1 MVSPGMSTNIFH
13 LCSACSNENSG
24 HRCISFPLLPL
35 HSLFPKLSSI
45 TTPHHLLP
53 IAPSNLLYKV
63 NYQVELVW
71 SHRMS
76 HRSQKTIIRAH
87 SLPPCSPTNIT
98 LRSKINDIKIQFH
111 GFQIWEGW
119 GGLKKNNLW
128 VTFASPAV
136 KKHIIFFYEANKVWA
151 KGRQHF
157 FLQTDFQA
165 QQPEFWKSSLSAVK
179 NKIETREG
187 ESQDGLMEKN
197 GLCRKSWV

>member
-1 MVSPGMSTNIFH
+1 MSTNIFH

-119 GGLKKNNLW
+119 CGLKKTTCELHLHLQQLKNTLFFFMKQIKFEQREDSISFCRRTSRHSSQNFENRHCQLLKTRLRHGK
-128 VTFASPAV
+128 VKVRMAS
-136 KKHIIFFYEANKVWA
+136 
-151 KGRQHF
+151 
-157 FLQTDFQA
+157 
-165 QQPEFWKSSLSAVK
+165 WKRMSFVLRAGFK
-179 NKIETREG
+179 F
-187 ESQDGLMEKN
+187 
-197 GLCRKSWV
+197 

>member
-13 LCSACSNENSG
+13 LCSACSNENTG

-53 IAPSNLLYKV
+53 TAPSNLLYKV

-76 HRSQKTIIRAH
+76 HQSQKTIIRAH

-98 LRSKINDIKIQFH
+98 LRSKTNDIKIQFH

-119 GGLKKNNLW
+119 CGLKKTTCELHLHLQQLKNTL
-128 VTFASPAV
+128 
-136 KKHIIFFYEANKVWA
+136 FFYEANKVRA

-179 NKIETREG
+179 NKIETQEV

-197 GLCRKSWV
+197 GLCHQSWV

>member
-13 LCSACSNENSG
+13 LCSACSNENTG

-53 IAPSNLLYKV
+53 TAPSNLLYKV

-76 HRSQKTIIRAH
+76 HQSQKTIIRAH

-98 LRSKINDIKIQFH
+98 LRSKTNDIKIQFH

-119 GGLKKNNLW
+119 CGLKKTTCELHLHLQQLKNTL
-128 VTFASPAV
+128 
-136 KKHIIFFYEANKVWA
+136 FFYEANKVWA

-179 NKIETREG
+179 NKIETQEV

-197 GLCRKSWV
+197 GLCHKSWV

>member
-13 LCSACSNENSG
+13 LCSACSNENTG

-53 IAPSNLLYKV
+53 TAPSNLLYKV

-76 HRSQKTIIRAH
+76 HQSQKTIIRAH

-98 LRSKINDIKIQFH
+98 LRSKTNDIKIQFH

-119 GGLKKNNLW
+119 CGLKKTTCELHLHLQQLKNTL
-128 VTFASPAV
+128 
-136 KKHIIFFYEANKVWA
+136 FFYEANKVRA

-157 FLQTDFQA
+157 FLQMDFQA

-179 NKIETREG
+179 NKIETQEV

-197 GLCRKSWV
+197 GLCHKSWV